1 MLPCRMVKAIKIRPV
16 MRVEETIRP
25 HWIPLFARIPIPE
38 RKISGRI
45 TIAVSII
52 AGIIIRVGTII
63 AVATKTIPIKIL
75 PDRNLHRIKMSRAV
89 FYIVLFLVFLSGC
102 RFAPNE
108 TQEYRHLDEKGWHAD
123 SLVRVS
129 LPVID
134 TAGVYDLCIGLRY
147 TDDYRYS
154 NLWLFITTVSPDSV
168 QTTDTLNCVLAD
180 EYGRWLGAG
189 IGALMQQ
196 EIPFKSSFRF
206 DKSGIW
212 HVIVQQGMR
221 DILLHG
227 ITDVG
232 LKVLPK

>member
-1 MLPCRMVKAIKIRPV
+1 
-16 MRVEETIRP
+16 
-25 HWIPLFARIPIPE
+25 
-38 RKISGRI
+38 
-45 TIAVSII
+45 
-52 AGIIIRVGTII
+52 
-63 AVATKTIPIKIL
+63 
-75 PDRNLHRIKMSRAV
+75 MSRAV

-108 TQEYRHLDEKGWHAD
+108 TQEYRHFDEKGWHAD

-196 EIPFKSSFRF
+196 EIPFKSSFCF

-221 DILLHG
+221 DTLLHG